1 MVMVPPTGTSPPTLG
16 VNTTVAALFV
26 LPATRST
33 SDTVKELKVT
43 ISPMGPLATEAT
55 PTVFASCDVVT
66 LTPVETLA
74 VAPPIVK
81 PVSVT
86 VAAVDAATVP
96 LCTFNTTELEVC
108 DVSATVSPPLMATVV
123 GEGEDRKKLAG

>member
-1 MVMVPPTGTSPPTLG
+1 MMVPPTDTSPPTLG
-16 VNTTVAALFV
+16 VNTTVPALPV

-81 PVSVT
+81 PVNVT

-96 LCTFNTTELEVC
+96 LCTVNTTELEVC
-108 DVSATVSPPLMATVV
+108 SVQLAVSPPLIVTFGV
-123 GEGEDRKKLAG
+123 GDDRKKLAG